1 MEQRISR
8 CHRIGQKNDTL
19 VINFI
24 CPDIFS
30 DVRNYELFYKRTN
43 VYEKILG
50 ASDSIISGASDK
62 DIEENL
68 KQAMVDFR
76 NKQQVAKD
84 FKVID
89 EEFADDISERKI
101 ESNDILFST
110 FKTSLVEKTKNMAE
124 YIKRQVVL
132 LRQDIND
139 LTRFVYKDK
148 FTDSETLEY
157 EQKRYTINDETSL
170 KLKSDPFYHLKF
182 ELDQTSMDN
191 NTIIISNPEL
201 KGTKGVITV
210 DNLAVF
216 ADMYM
221 ENQYFFLGMTNDGKL
236 LQENDIDKI
245 MNSQIIEIT
254 NTNDLIDANTFEKAK
269 EKEIDAIKEDLI
281 NNEIKASSVPI
292 ERLTMQAEKKKEALA
307 KEITDLERELRQ
319 IKANFTAQN
328 FAEKFELNQRIATMN
343 KDLMKKKENEFMS
356 KMNINS
362 NLSSEIQKIKEKIQ
376 VKIQKSNRFMVYF
389 EVR

>member
-1 MEQRISR
+1 
-8 CHRIGQKNDTL
+8 
-19 VINFI
+19 
-24 CPDIFS
+24 
-30 DVRNYELFYKRTN
+30 
-43 VYEKILG
+43 
-50 ASDSIISGASDK
+50 
-62 DIEENL
+62 
-68 KQAMVDFR
+68 MVDFR

-269 EKEIDAIKEDLI
+269 EKEIEAIKEDLI

-319 IKANFTAQN
+319 IKANSTAQN

>member
-1 MEQRISR
+1 
-8 CHRIGQKNDTL
+8 
-19 VINFI
+19 
-24 CPDIFS
+24 
-30 DVRNYELFYKRTN
+30 
-43 VYEKILG
+43 
-50 ASDSIISGASDK
+50 
-62 DIEENL
+62 
-68 KQAMVDFR
+68 
-76 NKQQVAKD
+76 
-84 FKVID
+84 
-89 EEFADDISERKI
+89 
-101 ESNDILFST
+101 
-110 FKTSLVEKTKNMAE
+110 
-124 YIKRQVVL
+124 
-132 LRQDIND
+132 
-139 LTRFVYKDK
+139 
-148 FTDSETLEY
+148 
-157 EQKRYTINDETSL
+157 
-170 KLKSDPFYHLKF
+170 
-182 ELDQTSMDN
+182 MDN

-245 MNSQIIEIT
+245 MNSPIVEIT
-254 NTNDLIDANTFEKAK
+254 NTSDLIDVNSFEKAK
-269 EKEIDAIKEDLI
+269 VKEIEAIKEDLI

-376 VKIQKSNRFMVYF
+376 VKIQKSNRFMIYF